1 MNWCHRIA
9 LDFDVTSSA
18 SSNLVFQEAL
28 DCFVACLS
36 KPDKRMPLA
45 EAIGAKLNVTKVKV
59 SFCRRVHNR
68 NLIYSGLE

>member
-9 LDFDVTSSA
+9 EDFDHTASS

-59 SFCRRVHNR
+59 GST
-68 NLIYSGLE
+68 LIVIYITVRICQ